1 MKLGLNKYH
10 DKRKILS
17 DLIHTKYVL
26 KCFWFVDKQKN
37 PFMDKFINYWWLYDM
52 SSATPI

>member
-37 PFMDKFINYWWLYDM
+37 PFMDKFINY
-52 SSATPI
+52 